1 MKDYLGYENDR
12 NHRHAAVY
20 ERFLRRALDKP
31 EVAVLIGH
39 HITFEFDCDGD
50 GKLDIA
56 TMNEVPSA
64 DCLLFDHE
72 LMGKVFGKHAL
83 TIMATLSQ
91 VSCEERDE
99 LFAGYLDALETQGVE
114 ALEGA

>member
-1 MKDYLGYENDR
+1 MKDYLSYENDR
-12 NHRHAAVY
+12 NHRNAELY
-20 ERFLRRALDKP
+20 ERFLRMALDKP

-50 GKLDIA
+50 GKLDIS

-72 LMGKVFGKHAL
+72 LMGKVFGPHASI
-83 TIMATLSQ
+83 IMATLSQ
-91 VSCEERDE
+91 VPCEERDE
-99 LFAGYLDALETQGVE
+99 LFGRYLDAVTKEGLE
-114 ALEGA
+114 ALEGV